1 MHHVSRMT
9 FSLAVAG
16 CTAALALA
24 VAGTPAQ
31 ADDFA
36 NVFKSR
42 NMTLFVGSA
51 PGGGY
56 DRYTRLLSRHFNRHV
71 PGKPRIVVKNMPGA
85 SGLILARHMFHKAA
99 KDGSDVAGVHNTVV
113 TQEIIAGKADYKSTQ
128 FNWLGSANQLTTT
141 CIAAT
146 NSPIKTYAD
155 ARKIP
160 FVVGGTGAQSSSTNQ
175 VPAFLKSLT
184 GAQLRIIKGYPSTT
198 SVVLAMQR
206 GEVHGLCGIG
216 WDSLKA
222 QAFDLL
228 RDGKIKVVIQIAKEP
243 KAELKGVPFVMDMAT
258 SPEDVRVLQF
268 LVARQYM
275 GRPYLVPPGVA
286 ADRVKA
292 LRAAF
297 DATMAD
303 AKYQKDAKKSHI
315 PLSPISGQQVQEHI
329 ANLFKT
335 PESVKARAGLA
346 TKIQPKDVSEAK
358 LTWITVKGAKIDR
371 VKKRN
376 IYFKDGGKK
385 VKASS
390 RGAKIKVN
398 GKKAKRKAIKAGMT
412 CDIVYLGNGDAAKS
426 ITCTK

>member
-1 MHHVSRMT
+1 MQQVSRMA

-24 VAGTPAQ
+24 ATGTPAQ

-56 DRYTRLLSRHFNRHV
+56 DRYGRLLSRHFSRHV
-71 PGKPRIVVKNMPGA
+71 PGSPRIVVKNMPGA
-85 SGLILARHMFHKAA
+85 SGLVLARHMFHKAA
-99 KDGSDVAGVHNTVV
+99 KDGSAIAGVHNTVV

-141 CIAAT
+141 CVAAT
-146 NSPIKTYAD
+146 NSPIKSYAD
-155 ARKIP
+155 ARTTP

-184 GAQLRIIKGYPSTT
+184 GVKLRIIKGYPSTT
-198 SVVLAMQR
+198 SVMLAMQR

-243 KAELKGVPFVMDMAT
+243 NAELKGVPFVMDMAS

-275 GRPYLVPPGVA
+275 GRPYLVPPGVP
-286 ADRVKA
+286 ADRVKT
-292 LRAAF
+292 LRASF
-297 DATMAD
+297 EATMAD
-303 AKYQKDAKKSHI
+303 AAYQKDAKKSHI
-315 PLSPISGQQVQEHI
+315 PLSPITGEQVQSHI
-329 ANLFKT
+329 ASLFLT
-335 PESVKARAGLA
+335 PESVKARAGQA
-346 TKIQPKDVSEAK
+346 TQIQPKDISEAK

-376 IYFKDGGKK
+376 VYFKDGGKK
-385 VKASS
+385 VKTSS
-390 RGAKIKVN
+390 RGAKVKIN
-398 GKKAKRKAIKAGMT
+398 GKKAKGKAIKAGMT
-412 CDIVYLGNGDAAKS
+412 CDIVYLGDGDAAKS
-426 ITCTK
+426 LTCTK

>member
-1 MHHVSRMT
+1 MQHVSRMK

-16 CTAALALA
+16 CIATLAFAGTSTAAQAESLA
-24 VAGTPAQ
+24 
-31 ADDFA
+31 D
-36 NVFKSR
+36 VFKSR

-56 DRYTRLLSRHFNRHV
+56 DRYARLLSRHFSNHV

-99 KDGSDVAGVHNTVV
+99 KDGSTIAGVHNTIV
-113 TQEIIAGKADYKSTQ
+113 TEEIIAGKADYKSTG

-146 NSPIKTYAD
+146 NSPIKSFAD
-155 ARKIP
+155 ARDTA
-160 FVVGGTGAQSSSTNQ
+160 FVVGGTGAASSSTNL
-175 VPAFLKSLT
+175 VPAFLKTLT

-222 QAFDLL
+222 QAHDLL

-243 KAELKGVPFVMDMAT
+243 NPELKDVPFVMDLAS
-258 SPEDVRVLQF
+258 SPENARVLQF

-275 GRPYLVPPGVA
+275 GRPYLAPPGVA
-286 ADRVKA
+286 ADRVA
-292 LRAAF
+292 ILRAAF
-297 DATMAD
+297 TATMAD
-303 AKYQKDAKKSHI
+303 PAYQKDAQRSHI
-315 PLSPISGQQVQEHI
+315 PLSPITGEQVQNHI
-329 ANLFKT
+329 ATLFRT
-335 PESVKARAGLA
+335 PESVKARAGQA
-346 TKIQPKDVSEAK
+346 TKIQSQDVAEAR
-358 LTWITVKGAKIDR
+358 LNWITVKGARIDR
-371 VKKRN
+371 IRKRTV
-376 IYFKDGGKK
+376 YFMDGGQK
-385 VKASS
+385 VKASA
-390 RGAKIKVN
+390 RRAKITIN
-398 GKKAKRKAIKAGMT
+398 GKKAKRKALKAGMA

-426 ITCTK
+426 IACTN